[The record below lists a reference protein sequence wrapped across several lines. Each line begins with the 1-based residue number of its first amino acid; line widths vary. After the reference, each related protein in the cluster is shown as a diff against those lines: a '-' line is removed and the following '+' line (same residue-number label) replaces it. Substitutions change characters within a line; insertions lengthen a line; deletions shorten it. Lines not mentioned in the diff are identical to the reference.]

1 MRDREIVGLHQAY
14 LDVYSNLN
22 YNQDIVEVATEYFY
36 TYGLNEDGIDILI
49 EKVGLDNFVEFVY
62 DLSEDL
68 TILTEERSAKRRTGS
83 ESYADVKAKIDAK
96 EAAKKEAKAA
106 ALKRK
111 ESERVEPGADTES
124 KKEQP
129 KSKKPLRDALAKRIL
144 DGMER
149 HRQATQTAGRLA
161 GETGRTLGR
170 IASLASQA
178 GLRGVKH
185 VNTHG
190 MKSLANSFDPFD
202 TILEYLVAEGYAD
215 SYEEAEYIIED
226 MSDEEF
232 EKLCEKKLAHSFPLK
247 QKDRRSAE
255 NIGRM
260 NAGDFSVP
268 PEEENVRVRSARKVK
283 PSPSR
288 SASRQKPEEEEESQ
302 PSRPRRLGVQN
313 VQYNE
318 FDPFDAIL
326 EHLVAEGY
334 ADTNESA
341 LAIMAN
347 MSDEWRQSIVEGGF
361 NSSGRY
367 DVGGGRTV
375 GPVAGAVRS
384 LFSGNLPKGQT
395 YVPPSP
401 QRGTN
406 RPPAVP
412 SSKDDSGKLTDFG
425 AGGGKAKLKTGMS
438 VGQVERQG
446 RMNKGDYSG

>member
-68 TILTEERSAKRRTGS
+68 TILTEERSAKRRTGK
-83 ESYADVKAKIDAK
+83 SYADVLADIDAK
-96 EAAKKEAKAA
+96 EAAKKEAKEEAK
-106 ALKRK
+106 KRK
-111 ESERVEPGADTES
+111 ESEIAKPGADTES

-161 GETGRTLGR
+161 RETGITLGR
-170 IASLASQA
+170 ITSLAGEA
-178 GLRGVKH
+178 GRRGVKH
-185 VNTHG
+185 VTTHG

-232 EKLCEKKLAHSFPLK
+232 GDLVKESSGMT
-247 QKDRRSAE
+247 RSNRKTRDE
-255 NIGRM
+255 LVRKYG
-260 NAGDFSVP
+260 
-268 PEEENVRVRSARKVK
+268 PEFFTNPKSRTRSERKVK
-283 PSPSR
+283 PEPELAPSETKPKLKLTFADR
-288 SASRQKPEEEEESQ
+288 SNSSDQGLRG
-302 PSRPRRLGVQN
+302 RRKLNAGME
-313 VQYNE
+313 Y
-318 FDPFDAIL
+318 DTFDAIL

-347 MSDEWRQSIVEGGF
+347 MSDEWRESIVEG
-361 NSSGRY
+361 
-367 DVGGGRTV
+367 
-375 GPVAGAVRS
+375 RS
-384 LFSGNLPKGQT
+384 NRPLGYMHPFARGVKQPKGKKTEQEYGQDT
-395 YVPPSP
+395 E
-401 QRGTN
+401 GNIT
-406 RPPAVP
+406 
-412 SSKDDSGKLTDFG
+412 GKY
-425 AGGGKAKLKTGMS
+425 KP
-438 VGQVERQG
+438 
-446 RMNKGDYSG
+446 KGV